1 MDEQPSGEGDVTNL
15 TCRQCRRG
23 MPAGAKL
30 CSHCSSYQDWRGY
43 LPISSTV
50 LALLVALISVVS
62 ATLPAAIAALHHP
75 NSAVKIASPVING
88 EEVYL
93 VVSNTGDR
101 PAAISGALL
110 ASPIID
116 SMTLVPINPASVFI
130 PPGSRQVSFHVH
142 FRASALS
149 ASDMADDKRMRSD
162 KANSVVS
169 LIVTDFDGG
178 AEVHKIP
185 LDLLDTRRL
194 IVNHRNRC
202 EIEPSKSMDV
212 ECRDPGSGGDY

>member
-1 MDEQPSGEGDVTNL
+1 MDEQPAGEAGVGNSP
-15 TCRQCRRG
+15 CRQCRRE

-50 LALLVALISVVS
+50 LALLVALIGVAS
-62 ATLPAAIAALHHP
+62 ATLPAAVAALHHP

-110 ASPIID
+110 ASPISD
-116 SMTLVPINPASVFI
+116 GMTLVPINPASVFI
-130 PPGSRQVSFHVH
+130 PPGSRQVGFHVH
-142 FRASALS
+142 FRASARL
-149 ASDMADDKRMRSD
+149 ASDMANDKRMKSD
-162 KANSVVS
+162 NANSVVS

-178 AEVHKIP
+178 AEAQRIP
-185 LDLLDTRRL
+185 LDPWDTRRL

-202 EIEPSKSMDV
+202 EVEPSKSMDS
-212 ECRDPGSGGDY
+212 ECRDPGAGQDY

>member
-1 MDEQPSGEGDVTNL
+1 MGEHPPSEADVADV
-15 TCRQCRRG
+15 TCRQCRCEI
-23 MPAGAKL
+23 PAGAKL

-62 ATLPAAIAALHHP
+62 ATLPAAVAALHHP

-88 EEVYL
+88 DDIYL

-101 PAAISGALL
+101 PAAISSALL
-110 ASPIID
+110 TLPISDGI
-116 SMTLVPINPASVFI
+116 TLVPVNPASVFI
-130 PPGSRQVSFHVH
+130 PPGSRQVGFHVH
-142 FRASALS
+142 FRASARS
-149 ASDMADDKRMRSD
+149 ASAMADDKRMQSD

-169 LIVTDFDGG
+169 LIVTDFNGG
-178 AEVHKIP
+178 IEAQRIP
-185 LDLLDTRRL
+185 LDSWDTRRL

-202 EIEPSKSMDV
+202 ATEPSKNMDI
-212 ECRDPGSGGDY
+212 ECRDPGATSNY